1 MGTNFYRVKKYD
13 SFNKELAHYYISVG
27 KLLGEDSLESL
38 INDLKN
44 QIHICKI
51 SAGWQVLF
59 DHNNGEYYN
68 LSKKSL
74 SKFLKEEGYN
84 IIDEYGQIYSS
95 KAFWQLVSSH
105 NKNEHNNFY
114 GEIYAKEVRDTNYY
128 ATESEKERI
137 QNLCG
142 ITPIY
147 ADFQSNGLR
156 WSVHTNFC

>member
-84 IIDEYGQIYSS
+84 IIDEYGRIYSPRT
-95 KAFWQLVSSH
+95 FWLLVSSH
-105 NKNEHNNFY
+105 NKKNHNY
-114 GEIYAKEVRDTNYY
+114 LCGENYTKEERYTNYY

-142 ITPIY
+142 IMPIY
-147 ADFQSNGLR
+147 ADFKFNGLR
-156 WSVHTNFC
+156 WSVNTNFS